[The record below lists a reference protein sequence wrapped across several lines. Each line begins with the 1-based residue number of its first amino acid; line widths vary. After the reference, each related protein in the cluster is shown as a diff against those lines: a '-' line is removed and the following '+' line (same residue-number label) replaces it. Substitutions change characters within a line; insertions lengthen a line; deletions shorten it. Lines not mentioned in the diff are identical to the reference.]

1 MGTKQ
6 DPSPDEIA
14 ERCAEIQLSWTP
26 QERLRRLRADWRPMV
41 KAGDNRLVD
50 MTSDDL
56 EAHHERQ
63 GCES

>member
-41 KAGDNRLVD
+41 KAADDRLET
-50 MTSDDL
+50 MTSGDYD
-56 EAHHERQ
+56 HHL
-63 GCES
+63 